1 MTRHSL
7 AATAVVALTAL
18 ASLLT
23 GLPAQAAAPVANSS
37 DERVAP
43 VLRAVSLV
51 GRDLHLSG
59 GKVMRLPRTAGEA
72 PVLLGTVRTGW
83 VVASDGTFRL
93 VRPDGKVR
101 RIAGRNR
108 VDLYVTEALSDDGN
122 RILTASTDQADALYV
137 RVVDLRG
144 RVVLNT
150 WYESLFG
157 EISDVADGKVYVEGF
172 RGTRVIDETG
182 AVTRVVQRPTALV
195 AAEHD
200 VVFVGT
206 RKRPG
211 LVGPTS
217 LSGPG
222 TPAWRARF
230 DPVAVSPDGHYVVG
244 REGTV
249 RSMRDGRV
257 VRRVPVPKPRA
268 DEAFRFLGWGAS
280 GRVLIERSAGLRLL
294 LTSCA
299 VPRGAC
305 RQVGATTTG
314 SVSVPTSHAGPYRQP
329 T

>member
-7 AATAVVALTAL
+7 AATALVAFTTL

-23 GLPAQAAAPVANSS
+23 GLPAQAASPADGSS
-37 DERVAP
+37 SERVAP
-43 VLRAVSLV
+43 IPRAISLV

-59 GKVMRLPRTAGEA
+59 GTVMRLPRAAGA
-72 PVLLGTVRTGW
+72 TPVLLGTVGNGW
-83 VVASDGTFRL
+83 IVASGGSFRL
-93 VRPDGKVR
+93 VRPDGGVR
-101 RIAGRNR
+101 GIAGRNR
-108 VDLYVTEALSDDGN
+108 TELYVTEALSDDGN
-122 RILTASTDQADALYV
+122 RILSASTDQADALYL

-144 RVVLNT
+144 RELLDT
-150 WYESLFG
+150 WYQSLFG
-157 EISDVADGKVYVEGF
+157 EISDVADGRVYVVGF
-172 RGTRVIDETG
+172 SGTRAIDDRDGT
-182 AVTRVVQRPTALV
+182 VTRVVQRPTALV

-230 DPVAVSPDGHYVVG
+230 DPVAVSPDGRYVVG

-268 DEAFRFLGWGAS
+268 DEAFRFLGWGAT
-280 GRVLIERSAGLRLL
+280 GRVLIERSVGQRRL

-305 RQVGATTTG
+305 RQVGSTTG
-314 SVSVPTSHAGPYRQP
+314 YVSLPTSHAGPYLQP
-329 T
+329 S